1 MTSEWILQ
9 LEELDNMLKTTT
21 FRGRMD
27 INLID
32 IKQSRKSYEIFFSIF
47 VNLQFDSQWQ
57 GDGRWTARVV
67 SQYRLNTQ

>member
-1 MTSEWILQ
+1 MTSEWIFQ

-32 IKQSRKSYEIFFSIF
+32 IKQSRKSYEKTFFNICKSA
-47 VNLQFDSQWQ
+47 V
-57 GDGRWTARVV
+57 
-67 SQYRLNTQ
+67 